1 MTRKDKD
8 ALKRALV
15 MVETVDAEI
24 AQRIKAHSTW
34 QEAAERAAF
43 FCQMRLLHLRP
54 WMTPPM
60 LSHDQIDPQG
70 GYGGTEQEVGLRRKM
85 LALGLSLYEPNPLAA
100 IAEAEAKTAIAEAE
114 ASAAE
119 PAA

>member
-60 LSHDQIDPQG
+60 LSHDEIRKVATAAPSKRLAC
-70 GYGGTEQEVGLRRKM
+70 VGACSR
-85 LALGLSLYEPNPLAA
+85 S
-100 IAEAEAKTAIAEAE
+100 T
-114 ASAAE
+114 
-119 PAA
+119 